1 MPPITPVNNAPT
13 GTITISGVPA
23 PDLTLYA
30 TNTIADLDGLGPIS
44 YQWFADNE
52 AIVGATASA
61 FTLTL
66 DQVGKTLTVQ
76 AMYTDLLG
84 NLETVISDPTGTVVL
99 KGTLPG
105 GGLGGSLILGT
116 DFPDSLNGFSGNDTI
131 YGLGGA
137 DTIDGQAGNDW
148 IDGGDGN
155 DTIEGNYGN
164 DTIYGGLG
172 NDVITD
178 FQGSNLVEGGAGD
191 DTFTITSLVG
201 RETLIGG
208 AGFDTLTA
216 TGVFVSLDGGDDND
230 NLTANGQLNFGGGT
244 YYVQEGVA
252 SLQGG

>member
-44 YQWFADNE
+44 YQWFADNV

-84 NLETVISDPTGTVVL
+84 NLETVISDPTGTVVV
-99 KGTLPG
+99 KGTITRGPG
-105 GGLGGSLILGT
+105 DGYLYLGT
-116 DFPDSLNGFSGNDTI
+116 EFDDTINASSGNDTI
-131 YGLGGA
+131 YGLAGA
-137 DTIDGQAGNDW
+137 DTIDGQAGSDS

-178 FQGSNLVEGGAGD
+178 FQGSNSVEGGAG
-191 DTFTITSLVG
+191 TIP
-201 RETLIGG
+201 
-208 AGFDTLTA
+208 
-216 TGVFVSLDGGDDND
+216 
-230 NLTANGQLNFGGGT
+230 
-244 YYVQEGVA
+244 
-252 SLQGG
+252 